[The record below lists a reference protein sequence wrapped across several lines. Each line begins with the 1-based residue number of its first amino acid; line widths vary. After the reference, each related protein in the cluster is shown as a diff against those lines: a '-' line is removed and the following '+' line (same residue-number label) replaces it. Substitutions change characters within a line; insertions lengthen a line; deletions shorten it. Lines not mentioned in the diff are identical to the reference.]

1 MPKNLKG
8 QLSLLSP
15 PSSLLR
21 IRKGRWKVKRLCV
34 TMALVLLILMLPI
47 TALAADAYPS
57 PTQVFFVNDFAG
69 VLNDE
74 TESRIAALGKQLEDK
89 TGAQVVLVTIK
100 SLDGQDI
107 DSYANELYSRWG
119 IGQKGKDN
127 GVLIINVTM
136 DRKVRIETGYG
147 LEGAIP
153 DIVTAGIRENEIN
166 PYLKGGD
173 YDTGLYNGYAAVVSQ
188 AAREYGVDIEG
199 QDIPQRDYSERN
211 QSRNQQSRRFNFSP
225 FLIVLLVIADGI
237 FFRFRIT
244 STLIRIAFW
253 SSMFRGG
260 RGGRGGW
267 GGGGGFG
274 GGSGGG
280 SSGGGGRSGGGGSS
294 GSY

>member
-69 VLNDE
+69 VLHDE
-74 TESRIAALGKQLEDK
+74 TESRIAALGKQLEEK

-127 GVLIINVTM
+127 GVLILYAASNRMLRMEV
-136 DRKVRIETGYG
+136 GYG

-153 DIVTAGIRENEIN
+153 DIITAEIREKEIA
-166 PYLKGGD
+166 PYTKAGD
-173 YDTGLYNGYAAVVSQ
+173 FDTGFYNGYAAVAGQ
-188 AAREYGVDIEG
+188 AAGEYGVEIDG
-199 QDIPQRDYSERN
+199 QDIPQRDYPER
-211 QSRNQQSRRFNFSP
+211 RNSTGRQERSFNFYP
-225 FLIVLLVIADGI
+225 VIIILLVIADGI

-253 SSMFRGG
+253 SNMF

-294 GSY
+294 GAV